1 MLNNEKIILMT
12 KLSLYEQK
20 NQKKEITTGK
30 YFKSDYMLIKMLGSF
45 ASVTVGYLLSIVLWF
60 LYSSDRMLA
69 KMTTTGNFIGI
80 TVILVIVYVVLCI
93 IYMVFSYAF
102 FSHRFR
108 KIRKNLKEY
117 NGDLKTLH
125 RIQEQE
131 YDAIINELEEGS
143 EEVK

>member
-80 TVILVIVYVVLCI
+80 AVILVIVYVVLCI

-125 RIQEQE
+125 RIKAQE